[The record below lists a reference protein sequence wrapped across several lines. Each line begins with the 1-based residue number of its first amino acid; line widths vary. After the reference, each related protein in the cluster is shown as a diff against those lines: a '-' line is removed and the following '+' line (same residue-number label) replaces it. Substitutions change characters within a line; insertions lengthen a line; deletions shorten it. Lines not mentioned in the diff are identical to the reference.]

1 MQTESL
7 GLLKQQQK
15 QDQKTLML
23 DYPSSKILAY
33 KSILDPY
40 KKFYSCM
47 DAIVLDYYSI
57 TANYWMYTLSYQGQ
71 NDSFK
76 VKS

>member
-1 MQTESL
+1 
-7 GLLKQQQK
+7 
-15 QDQKTLML
+15 ML

-47 DAIVLDYYSI
+47 DATVLDYYSI
-57 TANYWMYTLSYQGQ
+57 TANY
-71 NDSFK
+71 
-76 VKS
+76 